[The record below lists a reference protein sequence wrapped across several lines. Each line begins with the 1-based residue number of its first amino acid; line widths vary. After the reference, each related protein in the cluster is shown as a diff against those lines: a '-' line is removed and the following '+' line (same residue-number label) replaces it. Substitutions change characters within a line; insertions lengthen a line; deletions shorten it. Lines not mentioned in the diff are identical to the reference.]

1 MISRR
6 RLPGRDA
13 LERARA
19 LLIEVAAIDSDGPLA
34 RGLARF
40 GSWRSLAAV
49 VGTDWLPLPRRATA
63 STARIIRQR
72 LRALGAD
79 PSVRA
84 SGDAAKPGG
93 DATATVPLGGGDE
106 PVQLRGTCV
115 PLPDRP
121 GGPLWR
127 SSVVED
133 DGGLW
138 AVEEGNDFVLR
149 GADRKVT
156 LVLAEGGRLV
166 NADALTAGDE
176 VAVFGLPDEAPD
188 RVGIGG
194 AGYGRGGLVTAV
206 RSDPRHPLLVSVIR
220 RYDQGNDG
228 PQD

>member
-1 MISRR
+1 MTSRR
-6 RLPGRDA
+6 QLPGRDA

-34 RGLARF
+34 RGLGRF

-49 VGTDWLPLPRRATA
+49 VGTDWLPLPRRASA
-63 STARIIRQR
+63 GTARLIRQR

-79 PSVRA
+79 PST
-84 SGDAAKPGG
+84 AAGPTRT
-93 DATATVPLGGGDE
+93 TATTAELPDSDG
-106 PVQLRGTCV
+106 PVQLRGTCAR
-115 PLPDRP
+115 LPDGR
-121 GGPLWR
+121 GGDLWR
-127 SSVVED
+127 ASVVED
-133 DGGLW
+133 DAGLW

-149 GADRKVT
+149 GDGGKAT

-166 NADALTAGDE
+166 NADRLTEGDE

-188 RVGIGG
+188 RVGIAG
-194 AGYGRGGLVTAV
+194 AAHGRGGLCAAL
-206 RSDPRHPLLVSVIR
+206 RSGPRHPLLVSVIR

>member
-1 MISRR
+1 VTSRR
-6 RLPGRDA
+6 QLPGRDA

-19 LLIEVAAIDSDGPLA
+19 LLAEVAAIDSDGPLA
-34 RGLARF
+34 RGLGRF

-49 VGTDWLPLPRRATA
+49 VGTDWLPLPRRASA

-79 PSVRA
+79 PST
-84 SGDAAKPGG
+84 AAGAPGTG
-93 DATATVPLGGGDE
+93 ATTAELPDSDG

-115 PLPDRP
+115 RLRDGS
-121 GGPLWR
+121 GGDLWR
-127 SSVVED
+127 ASVVED
-133 DGGLW
+133 DAGLW

-149 GADRKVT
+149 RDGGKAT

-166 NADALTAGDE
+166 NADRLIEGDE
-176 VAVFGLPDEAPD
+176 VVVFGLPGEAPD
-188 RVGIGG
+188 RVGIAG
-194 AGYGRGGLVTAV
+194 AAFGRGGLCAAL
-206 RSDPRHPLLVSVIR
+206 RSGPRHPLLVSVIR

>member
-19 LLIEVAAIDSDGPLA
+19 LLIEVAAIDSDGPLG

-63 STARIIRQR
+63 STARIVRQR

-79 PSVRA
+79 PPAIPAGSTMT
-84 SGDAAKPGG
+84 AALADSDG
-93 DATATVPLGGGDE
+93 
-106 PVQLRGTCV
+106 PVQLRGTCA
-115 PLPDRP
+115 PLPEGE
-121 GGPLWR
+121 GGVLWR
-127 SSVVED
+127 AAVVED
-133 DGGLW
+133 EAGLW
-138 AVEEGNDFVLR
+138 AVDEGNDFVLR
-149 GADRKVT
+149 GAGGKAT

-166 NADALTAGDE
+166 NADVLSPGDE
-176 VAVFGLPDEAPD
+176 VALFGLPGEAPD
-188 RVGIGG
+188 RVGVAG
-194 AGYGRGGLVTAV
+194 AAYGRGGLCPAL
-206 RSDPRHPLLVSVIR
+206 RSGPRHPLLVSVIR